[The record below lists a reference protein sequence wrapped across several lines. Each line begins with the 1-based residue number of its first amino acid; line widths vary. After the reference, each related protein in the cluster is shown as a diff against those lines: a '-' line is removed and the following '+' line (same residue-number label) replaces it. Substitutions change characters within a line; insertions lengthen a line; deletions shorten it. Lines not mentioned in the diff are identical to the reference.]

1 MPHKD
6 GFTLPKRA
14 VYINPRRDRK
24 SELFAAVLKRAQTN
38 GNITDIESILD
49 YYLPNDNEPEF
60 PERDP
65 YITDYHFDFVPSIQF
80 GCEGIYVDVIL
91 EGSFDA
97 TEKTK
102 MQIGT
107 FKTLRQDQ
115 EACALMGKLC
125 GLLMFHGTAY
135 VNENIHRYTPKTQ
148 LEREYEQLA
157 ERTSLSDER
166 T

>member
-1 MPHKD
+1 MPRKG
-6 GFTLPKRA
+6 GFALPEREA
-14 VYINPRRDRK
+14 YIEPRRERK
-24 SELFAAVLKRAQTN
+24 SELFAAVLSSARAN
-38 GNITDIESILD
+38 DGIADVEAILD
-49 YYLPNDNEPEF
+49 YYLPNEGEPKYSEH
-60 PERDP
+60 DS
-65 YITDYHFDFVPSIQF
+65 YITDYHFNFVPCIQF
-80 GCEGIYVDVIL
+80 GCEGIYVDLIL
-91 EGSFDA
+91 DGSFDT
-97 TEKTK
+97 TERDK

-157 ERTSLSDER
+157 GRMSLSDER